1 MNFQYLKLK
10 YKMKTFAD
18 INTIILVSIALI
30 FHILRIVF
38 LYWQPSFIKKYKF
51 LTQTNISK
59 FQLLLY
65 YLLVIIV
72 TVQIL
77 HDKL

>member
-1 MNFQYLKLK
+1 MMDKIAN
-10 YKMKTFAD
+10 

-30 FHILRIVF
+30 FHVLKIVF

-51 LTQTNISK
+51 LIQTDISK
-59 FQLLLY
+59 FHLLLY

-72 TVQIL
+72 TAQIL